1 MEAASKKTI
10 LRIELWHVVM
20 LLALLVTLAPGK
32 FVEPEGLLIGGLFM
46 GINFL
51 LLSYGVAWVL
61 TPLAGK
67 GRVKAGVGLLILKIA
82 IFLALLAT
90 LFFRVQ
96 VDAISFALGFSTLL
110 LAILVE
116 AIRTRIEIGDIVDG
130 ARVHLVL
137 SAAT

>member
-1 MEAASKKTI
+1 MEAALKKTI

-20 LLALLVTLAPGK
+20 LLALLVSLAPGK

-61 TPLAGK
+61 MPLASRGK
-67 GRVKAGVGLLILKIA
+67 VKAGVGLLILKIA

-96 VDAISFALGFSTLL
+96 LDAISFALGFSTLL
-110 LAILVE
+110 LAILIE
-116 AIRTRIEIGDIVDG
+116 TIRTGMKLG
-130 ARVHLVL
+130 
-137 SAAT
+137 T

>member
-20 LLALLVTLAPGK
+20 LLVLLAVLTPGK

-51 LLSYGVAWVL
+51 LLSYGVGRLL

-67 GRVKAGVGLLILKIA
+67 GRVKAGVSLLVLKIA
-82 IFLALLAT
+82 VFLALLAT

-116 AIRTRIEIGDIVDG
+116 TIRTRMKLG
-130 ARVHLVL
+130 
-137 SAAT
+137 T

>member
-61 TPLAGK
+61 MPLAGK

-82 IFLALLAT
+82 IFLVLLAT

-96 VDAISFALGFSTLL
+96 VDALSFALGFSTLL

-116 AIRTRIEIGDIVDG
+116 TVRTRIGLG
-130 ARVHLVL
+130 
-137 SAAT
+137 T

>member
-32 FVEPEGLLIGGLFM
+32 FVEPVGLLIGGLFM

-116 AIRTRIEIGDIVDG
+116 AIRTRMKLG
-130 ARVHLVL
+130 
-137 SAAT
+137 T

>member
-51 LLSYGVAWVL
+51 LLSYGVSWVL

-67 GRVKAGVGLLILKIA
+67 GRIKAGVGLLILKIA

-116 AIRTRIEIGDIVDG
+116 TIRTRMKLG
-130 ARVHLVL
+130 
-137 SAAT
+137 T

>member
-20 LLALLVTLAPGK
+20 LLALLVTLTPGK
-32 FVEPEGLLIGGLFM
+32 FVEPVGLLIGGLFM

-67 GRVKAGVGLLILKIA
+67 GRVKAGVGLLILKIG

-116 AIRTRIEIGDIVDG
+116 AIRTRMKLG
-130 ARVHLVL
+130 
-137 SAAT
+137 T

>member
-1 MEAASKKTI
+1 MEADAKKTI

-67 GRVKAGVGLLILKIA
+67 GRVKAGVGLLVVKIA

-96 VDAISFALGFSTLL
+96 VDALSFALGFSTLL
-110 LAILVE
+110 LAILAE
-116 AIRTRIEIGDIVDG
+116 TIRTRMKLG
-130 ARVHLVL
+130 
-137 SAAT
+137 T

>member
-10 LRIELWHVVM
+10 LRIELWHVGM

-32 FVEPEGLLIGGLFM
+32 FVEPEGLLFGGLFM

-110 LAILVE
+110 LAILEE
-116 AIRTRIEIGDIVDG
+116 AIRTRMKLG
-130 ARVHLVL
+130 
-137 SAAT
+137 T

>member
-1 MEAASKKTI
+1 MEAAAKKTL
-10 LRIELWHVVM
+10 LRIELWHVAM

-51 LLSYGVAWVL
+51 LLSYGVAWVI

-67 GRVKAGVGLLILKIA
+67 GRIKAGVGLLILKVA
-82 IFLALLAT
+82 IVLALLAA

-116 AIRTRIEIGDIVDG
+116 AIRTGMRLG
-130 ARVHLVL
+130 
-137 SAAT
+137 T

>member
-32 FVEPEGLLIGGLFM
+32 FVEPVGLLIGGLFM

-67 GRVKAGVGLLILKIA
+67 GRVKAGVGLLILKIG

-116 AIRTRIEIGDIVDG
+116 AIRTRMKLG
-130 ARVHLVL
+130 
-137 SAAT
+137 T

>member
-61 TPLAGK
+61 MPLAGK
-67 GRVKAGVGLLILKIA
+67 GRIKAGVGLLILKIA

-116 AIRTRIEIGDIVDG
+116 TIRTRMKLG
-130 ARVHLVL
+130 
-137 SAAT
+137 T